1 MNRRLPVAVVG
12 IILVA
17 FGVLSAHAQD
27 LKAMLLKPA
36 SGWVM
41 EWSNPDTGN
50 RGVTEAVFADRGG
63 KVVASLTI
71 TETGTNTGGPLS
83 CEQDVTIAADTIHF
97 HGCRDRDYVLVFDP
111 SDTAYPLKSKN
122 RSANGDVLKAK
133 AK

>member
-1 MNRRLPVAVVG
+1 MNKRLPVAVVG

-71 TETGTNTGGPLS
+71 TVTGTNTAGPLS
-83 CEQDVTIAADTIHF
+83 CEQDVTIAADTIQLHF
-97 HGCRDRDYVLVFDP
+97 CRDRDYVLVFDP

-122 RSANGDVLKAK
+122 RSANGYVLKGK